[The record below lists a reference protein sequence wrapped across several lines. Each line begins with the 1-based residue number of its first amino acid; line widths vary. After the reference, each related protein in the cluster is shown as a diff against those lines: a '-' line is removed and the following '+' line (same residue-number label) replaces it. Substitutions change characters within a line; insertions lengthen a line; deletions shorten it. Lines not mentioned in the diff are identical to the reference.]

1 MSKDSNNAGYGLVM
15 FLLGA
20 AVGAGVAL
28 LYAPQ
33 EGGETRRVLGEKA
46 TEYRDKAT
54 EVTTNVAQTAKDKIN
69 MATDKVSE
77 MMHRGQQSANQ
88 AIDNAADAAREKAD
102 TLS

>member
-33 EGGETRRVLGEKA
+33 EGGETRRVLGE
-46 TEYRDKAT
+46 KAT